1 MLSQIMIKV
10 LKIRKPD
17 DWHLHLRDGD
27 MLKPILKE
35 TVRDFKRAII
45 MPNLVP
51 PILNSKDAL
60 NYRDKILSALPEG
73 SKFEPLMTIY
83 LTDKSNHK
91 DIIEAYLSGLISA
104 VKLYPAGAT
113 TNSQSGVTNLDNIR
127 PLLEKITEVGVPI
140 CIHGET
146 SSPSVDIFDREAF
159 FIEEILDPIRNK
171 IPGIKIILEHITTKE
186 GVEYILS
193 EGKNLAATITTHHL
207 IINRNDLLA
216 GGIKPHYYCL
226 PIAKREKHRIALRA
240 AATSGDKRF
249 FLGTDSAPHVDS
261 LKESNCGCAG
271 IFSATNTM
279 SYLAHVFEEEDA
291 LHQLEKFVSINGPTF
306 YNLKVNEEICTLY
319 KHEKPVIFP
328 EKIQIGN
335 ENVTLFN
342 PGFSSNWSTQG

>member
-1 MLSQIMIKV
+1 MIKV

-60 NYRDKILSALPEG
+60 NYRDKILSALPVG

-146 SSPSVDIFDREAF
+146 SSPSIDIFDREAF

-319 KHEKPVIFP
+319 KHENPVIFP

-335 ENVTLFN
+335 ESETLFN

>member
-1 MLSQIMIKV
+1 MLKI

-27 MLKPILKE
+27 MLKPILRE

-51 PILNSKDAL
+51 PILNSKDAVS
-60 NYRDKILSALPEG
+60 YRNKILSALPKG
-73 SKFEPLMTIY
+73 SHFDPLMTIY
-83 LTDKSNHK
+83 LTDQSNHE

-127 PLLEKITEVGVPI
+127 PLLEKLTEIGIPI

-146 SSPSVDIFDREAF
+146 SSPSIDIFDREAF
-159 FIEEILDPIRNK
+159 FIEKILDPIRTK

-193 EGKNLAATITTHHL
+193 ENENLAATITTHHL

-240 AATSGDKRF
+240 AATSGDKHF

-261 LKESNCGCAG
+261 LKENSCGCAG

-279 SYLAHVFEEEDA
+279 SFLAHVFEEEDA
-291 LHQLEKFVSINGPTF
+291 LDQLEKFTSINGPNF
-306 YNLKVNEEICTLY
+306 YNLKVNDEISTLY
-319 KHEKPVIFP
+319 KHEEPVIFP
-328 EKIQIGN
+328 EKIKIGKQ
-335 ENVTLFN
+335 NVTLFN
-342 PGFSSNWSTQG
+342 PGFSSHWSTQG

>member
-1 MLSQIMIKV
+1 MIKV

-60 NYRDKILSALPEG
+60 NYRDKILSALPVG

-319 KHEKPVIFP
+319 KHVKPVIFP
-328 EKIQIGN
+328 EKIQFGN

>member
-1 MLSQIMIKV
+1 MLKT
-10 LKIRKPD
+10 LRIRKPD

-35 TVRDFKRAII
+35 TARDFNRAII

-51 PILNSKDAL
+51 PILNSRDVIS
-60 NYRDKILSALPEG
+60 YRNKILSALPEG
-73 SKFEPLMTIY
+73 SLFEPLMTIY
-83 LTDKSNHK
+83 LTDQSNHE

-127 PLLEKITEVGVPI
+127 PLLEELAEIGIPI

-159 FIEEILDPIRNK
+159 FIEKILNPIRTR

-193 EGKNLAATITTHHL
+193 ENENLAATITTHHL

-216 GGIKPHYYCL
+216 NGIKPHYYCL
-226 PIAKREKHRIALRA
+226 PVAKREKHRIALRA
-240 AATSGDKRF
+240 AATSGDERF

-261 LKESNCGCAG
+261 LKENNCGCAG

-279 SYLAHVFEEEDA
+279 SFLAHVFEEEDA
-291 LHQLEKFVSINGPTF
+291 LDQLEKFTSINGPNF
-306 YNLKVNEEICTLY
+306 YNLKVNEEISTLY
-319 KHEKPVIFP
+319 KHEKPVVFP
-328 EKIQIGN
+328 KKIQIGN
-335 ENVTLFN
+335 ESVTLFN
-342 PGFSSNWSTQG
+342 PGFSTHWSTQG